1 MMKSAQLILLMLCLV
16 ACDLQQS
23 AEQEPMRRPD
33 FNLPDLQGKI
43 HANSEWDGKIVIVN
57 FWATWCPPCLK
68 EIPMFIKLQEKY
80 AERDLQLVGIA
91 IDNIHAVQGIADKM
105 GINYPILVGDQKA
118 ISIARSFG
126 NYLGALPFT
135 VIVDTQGYI
144 VLQEIGEMRLE
155 NTERAILPLLEQVK
169 TNLRGD

>member
-1 MMKSAQLILLMLCLV
+1 MMKLAHLILLTLCLV
-16 ACDLQQS
+16 ACDFQQP
-23 AEQEPMRRPD
+23 AEPEHLRRPD

-43 HANSEWDGKIVIVN
+43 HANSEWDGKVVIVN

-80 AERDLQLVGIA
+80 AERGLQLVGIA
-91 IDNIHAVQGIADKM
+91 IDNLHAVQSIVDQM

-118 ISIARSFG
+118 INISRSFG
-126 NYLGALPFT
+126 NNLGALPFT
-135 VIVDTQGYI
+135 AIVDSQGYI

-155 NTERAILPLLEQVK
+155 NTEQAILPLFSVESL
-169 TNLRGD
+169 